1 MIPSS
6 VKIMLKRPGQM
17 FVFLI
22 MLSPF
27 ASGQTLNGKIT
38 DISGQPVPYATVYIQ
53 ELKYGTTS
61 NTKGDYELKLPM
73 GNYTVSYQS
82 LGFEP
87 VSESITIA
95 DAAVTRN
102 IVLPEQIYDIP
113 EVRVSPSGEDPA
125 MFIMRKVI
133 GLAQYYLNF
142 INYYKADVY
151 LKGNLCIRNIP
162 RLFERSVRMRSSEN
176 NVSVSSG
183 RKSRD
188 QQGRIK
194 EGDTYLMESYNEIEF
209 TAPDRYVQKVISFN
223 SSFPEQGN
231 EVSPMEYI
239 QASFY
244 QPVLADMAISPLSPQ
259 AFSHYNFRYRGASL
273 QGDYTIN
280 KIEVIPKRK
289 SQQLFKGTI
298 YIVEDLWC
306 LHSLDLVNEN
316 FAGDIRVRELYIPVK
331 EDIWMPVSHQFDIG
345 LSVFGFKADVGYTSS
360 VKYLDVKQNERLQKP
375 GDIIT
380 GFAGSYFQDTVK
392 SGTKKE
398 IARILNKDELSN
410 RDMVRLSRLMRKET
424 AENRPDSVKS
434 LEIKDNTVRTI
445 EKDAA
450 GKDSAYWASVR
461 PIPLSDIELKS
472 LQKSDSIL
480 SNKDSMPGT
489 SQRDSLPEKGGGKP
503 NTSRRSLHDLFSGR
517 TWSDTTGFS
526 FTFGGL
532 ADLNNLSFNTVD
544 GFVYGIDF
552 RINKRI
558 DKRKSLAFYPDIRY
572 AFSRGSLLWRMNAN
586 YRVNSGNRQQYYF
599 RSGMASRDIGTG
611 GGINPFINSLSSLLL
626 KKNYLKLYESRYLT
640 LGYETDLKSGI
651 RFEFS
656 AGFENRKV
664 LENNTSFSVFSNGR
678 EYMDNKP
685 QNEYLNAGGNEA
697 NYLRDMKHFEIVT
710 NVTFTPWQQYRMVNG
725 TRIPQ
730 GSDRPVFKLTWKHG
744 LNQDLQAPDSYSHFD
759 MFRFEVSQNRG
770 TGAFSEIRWN
780 VRAGG
785 FADNRK
791 LSYYDFFHFNAQPFP
806 IALNDYDDAF
816 MIPSFYTLSTPEFFG
831 EAHLKYTAP
840 YLLLKL
846 LPGLSNTLIRENIS
860 IGYLGSR
867 FHTNYFE
874 AGYSL
879 SEIFLLGE
887 AGIFAGFDDFRFR
900 AAGLRFKLRFN

>member
-1 MIPSS
+1 
-6 VKIMLKRPGQM
+6 
-17 FVFLI
+17 
-22 MLSPF
+22 
-27 ASGQTLNGKIT
+27 
-38 DISGQPVPYATVYIQ
+38 
-53 ELKYGTTS
+53 
-61 NTKGDYELKLPM
+61 
-73 GNYTVSYQS
+73 
-82 LGFEP
+82 
-87 VSESITIA
+87 
-95 DAAVTRN
+95 
-102 IVLPEQIYDIP
+102 
-113 EVRVSPSGEDPA
+113 
-125 MFIMRKVI
+125 
-133 GLAQYYLNF
+133 
-142 INYYKADVY
+142 
-151 LKGNLCIRNIP
+151 
-162 RLFERSVRMRSSEN
+162 
-176 NVSVSSG
+176 
-183 RKSRD
+183 
-188 QQGRIK
+188 
-194 EGDTYLMESYNEIEF
+194 
-209 TAPDRYVQKVISFN
+209 
-223 SSFPEQGN
+223 
-231 EVSPMEYI
+231 
-239 QASFY
+239 
-244 QPVLADMAISPLSPQ
+244 
-259 AFSHYNFRYRGASL
+259 
-273 QGDYTIN
+273 
-280 KIEVIPKRK
+280 
-289 SQQLFKGTI
+289 
-298 YIVEDLWC
+298 
-306 LHSLDLVNEN
+306 
-316 FAGDIRVRELYIPVK
+316 
-331 EDIWMPVSHQFDIG
+331 
-345 LSVFGFKADVGYTSS
+345 
-360 VKYLDVKQNERLQKP
+360 
-375 GDIIT
+375 
-380 GFAGSYFQDTVK
+380 
-392 SGTKKE
+392 
-398 IARILNKDELSN
+398 
-410 RDMVRLSRLMRKET
+410 
-424 AENRPDSVKS
+424 
-434 LEIKDNTVRTI
+434 
-445 EKDAA
+445 
-450 GKDSAYWASVR
+450 
-461 PIPLSDIELKS
+461 
-472 LQKSDSIL
+472 
-480 SNKDSMPGT
+480 
-489 SQRDSLPEKGGGKP
+489 
-503 NTSRRSLHDLFSGR
+503 
-517 TWSDTTGFS
+517 
-526 FTFGGL
+526 
-532 ADLNNLSFNTVD
+532 
-544 GFVYGIDF
+544 
-552 RINKRI
+552 
-558 DKRKSLAFYPDIRY
+558 
-572 AFSRGSLLWRMNAN
+572 
-586 YRVNSGNRQQYYF
+586 
-599 RSGMASRDIGTG
+599 MASRDIGTG

-759 MFRFEVSQNRG
+759 MFRFEVSRNRG